1 MKPII
6 ILILSLTILLGSCYE
21 PYNIKVDSNQLV
33 LVVNGMITNEST
45 SYKILLNYAAPFN
58 SGSTGIP
65 VYNALVYV
73 TDNLGNNY
81 SFSSA
86 GSGLYMSD
94 SSQFTGQPGNTYKLH
109 IKTSEGAE
117 YESDSQKLFPEAH
130 PDKIYSEFDNK
141 EVLNKTNGSYVLS
154 HGGNILVDIVNHS
167 DTLPRFRFTSNLV
180 TQYYYAVCQPFQPCI
195 LYYCWQTD
203 NANSNI
209 NLTGGEYSLSSA
221 SINAHNVCFV
231 EDNLL
236 YYGLVYM
243 AGYQGEGLP
252 YTAIPTQY
260 YRSMDVINRILY
272 LQQYTLNKETY
283 EYYKKMSLQLQSE
296 GKLFD
301 PIAAQLIGNIKSV
314 ADPNI
319 KVFGFFEASSVS
331 RTAYKIDFRNLTD
344 NQPSVTEIGLILPP
358 EPNGCEVDNKPPFWI
373 N

>member
-65 VYNALVYV
+65 VYNAVVYV

-81 SFSSA
+81 SFSGA

-94 SSQFTGQPGNTYKLH
+94 PSQFTGQPGNAYKLH
-109 IKTSEGAE
+109 IKTSDGYE
-117 YESDSQKLFPEAH
+117 YESGSQKLFPEAH

-141 EVLNKTNGSYVLS
+141 EVLNKVNGSYILS
-154 HGGNILVDIVNHS
+154 NGGDILVDIVNHS
-167 DTLPRFRFTSNLV
+167 DTLPRFRFMSNLV
-180 TQYYYAVCQPFQPCI
+180 TQYFYDYSQPYQKPI
-195 LYYCWQTD
+195 YYYCWQTD
-203 NANSNI
+203 NANSDI
-209 NLTGGEYSLSSA
+209 NLTGGKYSISSA
-221 SINAHNVCFV
+221 SINQHNVCFV
-231 EDNLL
+231 DDNLL
-236 YYGLVYM
+236 YYGLTYT

-252 YTAIPTQY
+252 YKAIPTWEY
-260 YRSMDVINRILY
+260 KSCVVTKRILC

-283 EYYKKMSLQLQSE
+283 EYYRNLNLQLQSE

-301 PIAAQLIGNIKSV
+301 PIAAQLSGNIKCVS
-314 ADPNI
+314 DPNI
-319 KVFGFFEASSVS
+319 KVFGFFEASAVS
-331 RTAYKIDFRNLTD
+331 RSAYKIDFRNLTD
-344 NQPSVTEIGLILPP
+344 NQPSVTETNILPP
-358 EPNGCEVDNKPPFWI
+358 EPNGCEIDNMPLFLI